1 MYGTNKSTPKPPRCL
16 NCARP
21 MQLLRR
27 TSRFGGLPDLYSF
40 YCLACDEW
48 HVEEGAVPDQLPR
61 RRAGLAA

>member
-1 MYGTNKSTPKPPRCL
+1 MYNKSADESPRCV

-40 YCLACDEW
+40 YCVACDEW
-48 HVEEGAVPDQLPR
+48 QVEEGEPVVCRFAEHG
-61 RRAGLAA
+61 A